1 MFTEDKLLEMYG
13 STIALTGKV
22 ESTEKEIRTLGESF
36 RTHAEKSN
44 KHKEDMERGLSNL
57 LIHVKNLETRML
69 IGFAIIAGALKFS
82 PDIIAKVL
90 AMINH

>member
-22 ESTEKEIRTLGESF
+22 ESTEKEIRTLGNEF
-36 RTHAEKSN
+36 RAHAEKSSL
-44 KHKEDMERGLSNL
+44 HKEELEKGLATLVAN
-57 LIHVKNLETRML
+57 VKNLETRML
-69 IGFAIIAGALKFS
+69 VGFAVIASALKFS